1 MPIDETACERL
12 ARLQQ
17 AREDLITG
25 KAVSEVAFGE
35 DRVRYTRADMER
47 LDREI
52 AAAAALCREE
62 QGLPQKRTR
71 YAMGVRVRPY

>member
-1 MPIDETACERL
+1 MNELACDRL
-12 ARLQQ
+12 ARLQL
-17 AREDLITG
+17 ARDELITG

-35 DRVRYTRADMER
+35 DRVRYTRADMDR

-52 AAAAALCREE
+52 AAATVLCRQE
-62 QGLPQKRTR
+62 QGLPTRRTR

>member
-1 MPIDETACERL
+1 MATENACQRL
-12 ARLQQ
+12 ARLQHV
-17 AREDLITG
+17 REDLITG

-35 DRVRYTRADMER
+35 DRVRYTGADMGA

-62 QGLPQKRTR
+62 QGLVQKPTR